1 MVLLVGASLVA
12 KATARVA
19 SYDFGFNPSGLLQ
32 VFAFD
37 RSASSGTAGRSLRT
51 TADLAPVMDR
61 IRSTDGVASVASTG
75 NASPD
80 SNLVISEDAG
90 QGGPALFLRAYQ
102 SIGLGFVRTVG
113 LTLTAGRDVND
124 GDREAGAVILDERA
138 AHTLFPHG
146 GAVGRMIKLGD
157 KSSTKPWLRV
167 VGVVRHATF
176 TFHPDPDDPG
186 DPMVFAY
193 LPHEPL
199 GYWRF
204 VVREKPGSH
213 SVSFAI
219 QRRIRDA
226 LGTGGYVS
234 SSPFLAGYDQMLR
247 GRYFVAGVFAL
258 LGAASLALAAAGLFS
273 VLAFAVGQRMRE
285 FAVRIALGAQS
296 ADVLRLVLRD
306 GIELA
311 LGGTAIGAIGGMWA
325 CSLLTKVL
333 YDVNPTDVTAL
344 VTAEVIL
351 LLVTLLASAVPALR
365 AMKAD
370 PVVVLRAS

>member
-1 MVLLVGASLVA
+1 
-12 KATARVA
+12 
-19 SYDFGFNPSGLLQ
+19 
-32 VFAFD
+32 
-37 RSASSGTAGRSLRT
+37 
-51 TADLAPVMDR
+51 LA
-61 IRSTDGVASVASTG
+61 
-75 NASPD
+75 
-80 SNLVISEDAG
+80 
-90 QGGPALFLRAYQ
+90 
-102 SIGLGFVRTVG
+102 
-113 LTLTAGRDVND
+113 LTAGRDIND
-124 GDREAGAVILDERA
+124 GDREAGAVMLDDRA
-138 AHTLFPHG
+138 AHTLFPRG
-146 GAVGRMIKLGD
+146 GAVGHMIKLGD
-157 KSSTKPWLRV
+157 KSSGKPWLRV

-176 TFHPDPDDPG
+176 NFHPDPDDRG

-193 LPHEPL
+193 LPREPL
-199 GYWRF
+199 GYWQF

-219 QRRIRDA
+219 SRRLRDTFGA
-226 LGTGGYVS
+226 DGYISV
-234 SSPFLAGYDQMLR
+234 SPFLAGYDQMLQ

-325 CSLLTKVL
+325 GSLLTKVL
-333 YDVNPTDVTAL
+333 YNVNPTDVTAL